1 MSPSISP
8 HNLSKFNMDWFT
20 VNGSYA
26 TLKKGCVN
34 TFFNTL
40 DEMHKAQESVCAQA
54 RECLV
59 DDLTQEQ
66 IDYLSSAYDPES
78 MSYSEYRSFLDDLC
92 SFGYFAEEDKPYVS
106 CGVDSGN
113 LMMIPVSYYPRCDA
127 ALSTASFAPGSI
139 DSFPSDNGD
148 VLAWAK
154 SLSSFGTYNPI
165 SKAFEKTNKA
175 LLFERLQN
183 VFLKMKN

>member
-59 DDLTQEQ
+59 DDVTQEQ

-113 LMMIPVSYYPRCDA
+113 LTLHSQPHLSRRGASTRSLLIMGMCWLGQSPCLPLGLIIPYPKPLKKRIKLFCLRD
-127 ALSTASFAPGSI
+127 F
-139 DSFPSDNGD
+139 
-148 VLAWAK
+148 
-154 SLSSFGTYNPI
+154 
-165 SKAFEKTNKA
+165 KT
-175 LLFERLQN
+175 F
-183 VFLKMKN
+183 FLK